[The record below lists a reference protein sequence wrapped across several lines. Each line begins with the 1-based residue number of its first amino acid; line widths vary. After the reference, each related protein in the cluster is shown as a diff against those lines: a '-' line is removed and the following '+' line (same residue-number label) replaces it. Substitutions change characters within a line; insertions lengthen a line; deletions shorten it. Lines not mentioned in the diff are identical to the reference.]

1 MFVDGK
7 DRDDIRYVD
16 FRELKDGD
24 TVEINGFKVELKIKA
39 EFREDGSFIKGSPKR
54 RYHVLTPHGNQWK
67 CSGGYGTSHFTI
79 LHTTKELQRFTTGE
93 VSELINCTPDN
104 CAQEA
109 DKHSAIMWQE
119 LIDEFDEKV
128 HFYLKYPD
136 KAIQIGKNGYE
147 HALKYHTTEK
157 RMEYIFD
164 IIQEKLKWE
173 I

>member
-54 RYHVLTPHGNQWK
+54 RYHVLPPHGKQWK

-119 LIDEFDEKV
+119 LIDEFDEK
-128 HFYLKYPD
+128 
-136 KAIQIGKNGYE
+136 IGEGLR
-147 HALKYHTTEK
+147 ALYDL
-157 RMEYIFD
+157 FD
-164 IIQEKLKWE
+164 
-173 I
+173 